1 MKDEK
6 SSNIVRSENSV
17 PSTINL
23 SPTASMDISFLSE
36 EERKAMLMEH
46 TKGMLDISKK
56 AQELHVDS
64 ASLKK
69 TLEDLSESTREV
81 AESDNAVT
89 ITHTQTTSIGRT
101 EVIMGNTEQAQSGK
115 LSKSQS
121 GEKDW
126 TPYYIFGGLIALIII
141 VSSMK

>member
-6 SSNIVRSENSV
+6 SSNIVRSENNV
-17 PSTINL
+17 LSTINL

-46 TKGMLDISKK
+46 TKGMLDISQK